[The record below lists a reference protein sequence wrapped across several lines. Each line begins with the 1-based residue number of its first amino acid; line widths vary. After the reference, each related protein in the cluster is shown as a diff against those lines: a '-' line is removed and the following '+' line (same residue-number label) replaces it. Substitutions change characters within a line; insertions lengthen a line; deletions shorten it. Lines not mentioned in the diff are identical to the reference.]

1 MTYHVNYNVG
11 QGKKLSTDPPLGID
25 FEYDYLIDGDV
36 LYFVFDV
43 ITEPNTKTTFPYNLR
58 IDFEFLGTTYKV
70 TGGKLKEESPST
82 WSAKR
87 SSQFPSPAPVAA
99 KACYKISPWPKT
111 LTFQAK
117 VYSTQTSGA
126 GWYIGY
132 LSFPTKSDSRF
143 ENIKVK
149 VGGVWKDGEKV
160 YVKADGSW
168 KEAEKVYIKVN
179 GVWKEV

>member
-1 MTYHVNYNVG
+1 MAYRVNYNVG
-11 QGKKLSTDPPLGID
+11 EGKKISTNPPIGID

-70 TGGKLKEESPST
+70 TGGKLKEESPSK
-82 WSAKR
+82 WSARR
-87 SSQFPSPAPVAA
+87 STQFPNSAPLAV
-99 KACYKISPWPKT
+99 KAGYKLSPWPET
-111 LTFQAK
+111 LIFQAQI
-117 VYSTQTSGA
+117 YSTQTSGS
-126 GWYIGY
+126 GWYVGY
-132 LSFPTKSDSRF
+132 LTFPKKHGDF
-143 ENIKVK
+143 GNIKVK

-160 YVKADGSW
+160 YVKNGGVW
-168 KEAEKVYIKVN
+168 KEAEKVYVKVN